1 MDRLIYTIGY
11 SAFANIDDFLNQ
23 LKEHHI
29 NVLIDVRSV
38 PVASEFYQM
47 YSNL

>member
-23 LKEHHI
+23 LKEYHI

-38 PVASEFYQM
+38 PVASEFYQI
-47 YSNL
+47 LI